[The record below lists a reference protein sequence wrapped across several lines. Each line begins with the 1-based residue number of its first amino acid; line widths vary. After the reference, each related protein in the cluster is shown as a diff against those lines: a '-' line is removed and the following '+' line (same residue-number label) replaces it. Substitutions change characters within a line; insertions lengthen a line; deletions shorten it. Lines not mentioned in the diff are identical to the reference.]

1 MCPTEDRTQVILA
14 AMPSQVPSQAF
25 IEISYKIKAF
35 GHAYLVHY
43 TILFHSRG
51 GYFNS
56 LILQAL
62 ELLPGRAKR
71 SNAISHRGYEQQPES
86 EQTNVIARSCWVETR
101 KALSMCAIIQ

>member
-1 MCPTEDRTQVILA
+1 MFLFKE
-14 AMPSQVPSQAF
+14 QAS

-43 TILFHSRG
+43 SIFFHSLG

-62 ELLPGRAKR
+62 ELLPGRAELATYPSIVAYALLR
-71 SNAISHRGYEQQPES
+71 VHFTLIVSTFFTQDPEGTGTDTERFLQQP
-86 EQTNVIARSCWVETR
+86 
-101 KALSMCAIIQ
+101 